1 MAYQTIHGRRV
12 RVASPKT
19 VVQVSIHVPVAIG
32 EQPCRGE
39 HERFVLVR
47 FSSGLSTSLCA
58 AWPTVSAQR
67 CSAIYT
73 HAICVMHWSEG
84 GSWLARM
91 NGILFETASR
101 DEGAGS
107 ARQLLCLS
115 VCLCVCNA
123 SFVHVFDRFSKNIQ
137 KLRTRMK
144 TRKCLFHFRRQC
156 SEVL

>member
-58 AWPTVSAQR
+58 AWPMVSAQR

-73 HAICVMHWSEG
+73 HMQYVLYAEPI
-84 GSWLARM
+84 
-91 NGILFETASR
+91 
-101 DEGAGS
+101 
-107 ARQLLCLS
+107 
-115 VCLCVCNA
+115 
-123 SFVHVFDRFSKNIQ
+123 
-137 KLRTRMK
+137 
-144 TRKCLFHFRRQC
+144 
-156 SEVL
+156 EVLIGPGPAFQGHEGRHIAPERREPPDRHQPLPLG

>member
-58 AWPTVSAQR
+58 AWPMVSAQR

-73 HAICVMHWSEG
+73 PLLTYHPALTLKSVTGGAQISCRAYAQFGTSPGLPSVHADREHSDLQQHDLFFSE
-84 GSWLARM
+84 SVWL
-91 NGILFETASR
+91 
-101 DEGAGS
+101 
-107 ARQLLCLS
+107 
-115 VCLCVCNA
+115 
-123 SFVHVFDRFSKNIQ
+123 H
-137 KLRTRMK
+137 MK
-144 TRKCLFHFRRQC
+144 G
-156 SEVL
+156 SEVRQRELAGLG